1 MESIQNSV
9 AVDAD
14 TKRKNSVDADT
25 KRRNRAQKERERAQ
39 RVAEAY
45 GTLSLS

>member
-14 TKRKNSVDADT
+14 TKRKKKA
-25 KRRNRAQKERERAQ
+25 KKERERVK

>member
-14 TKRKNSVDADT
+14 TKRKKKA
-25 KRRNRAQKERERAQ
+25 KKERERVK

-45 GTLSLS
+45 GTISLS